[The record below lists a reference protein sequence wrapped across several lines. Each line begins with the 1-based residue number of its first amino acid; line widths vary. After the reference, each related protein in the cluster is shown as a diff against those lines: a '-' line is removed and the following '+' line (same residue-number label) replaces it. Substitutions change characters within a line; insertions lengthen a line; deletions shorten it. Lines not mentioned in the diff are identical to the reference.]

1 MMMRL
6 TVDSRRP
13 NRWLLDLDLSLDFQI
28 LSLNI
33 RLEIMMMV
41 VVVVVASH
49 GALLVVV
56 LLLLQK
62 DLVVEELELRWV

>member
-6 TVDSRRP
+6 TLDSGRP
-13 NRWLLDLDLSLDFQI
+13 NQRLLDLDLSLDFQI
-28 LSLNI
+28 LSLDI
-33 RLEIMMMV
+33 RLEMMV
-41 VVVVVASH
+41 VVVVSSH
-49 GALLVVV
+49 VALLVIV